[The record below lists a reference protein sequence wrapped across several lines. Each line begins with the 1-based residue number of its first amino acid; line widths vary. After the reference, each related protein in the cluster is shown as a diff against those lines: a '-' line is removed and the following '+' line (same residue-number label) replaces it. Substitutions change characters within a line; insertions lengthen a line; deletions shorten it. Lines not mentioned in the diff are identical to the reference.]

1 MGQLQ
6 TLSVEDLKDLTPVG
20 ARDLVVRCFHAA
32 QRETLVRAASSLG
45 AVPSDDALRR
55 TVEGAVRL
63 AFRSVQAD
71 FEAPTKPVLL
81 GVVSA
86 LAAKAAAMG
95 TPQDIIEHHRTQL
108 GRIFEALPD

>member
-6 TLSVEDLKDLTPVG
+6 TLSVQDLENLTPAG
-20 ARDLVVRCFHAA
+20 ARDLVVRCFHDA
-32 QRETLVRAASSLG
+32 QKETLQRAASTLG
-45 AVPSDDALRR
+45 AVPGEDALRR

-63 AFRSVQAD
+63 AFRAVQAD
-71 FEAPTKPVLL
+71 FDAPTKPALE

-95 TPQDIIEHHRTQL
+95 TPQDIIEHHRAQL
-108 GRIFEALPD
+108 GRIFAALPD